1 MQTAQPSDANRTRA
15 VRSRRR
21 GAIPLIA
28 AIASLAALAGCGS
41 SSPAR
46 PTTELPQN
54 MITDAFKYSSC
65 MRNHGVT
72 NFPDP
77 LVITSPGQ
85 QAIRQ
90 ALPISVARSPQFKA
104 AQKAC
109 RGIMPM
115 PNANPAQMAQ
125 QQHARE
131 QNLLA
136 FARCLR
142 SRGVPDFPDPTSQGE
157 LTLEMVNAAG
167 VDIHA
172 PAVLTAAKACIGV
185 THGAITGADVERAVN
200 GTQ

>member
-1 MQTAQPSDANRTRA
+1 MQTAQLSDANRMPA

-28 AIASLAALAGCGS
+28 ATASLAALAGCGS

-46 PTTELPQN
+46 PTAQLPQK
-54 MITDAFKYSSC
+54 MVTAAFKYSGC

-77 LVITSPGQ
+77 QVITNPGQ

-90 ALPISVARSPQFKA
+90 ALPISVAQSPQFKA

-115 PNANPAQMAQ
+115 PNANPAQVAQ
-125 QQHARE
+125 QQRARE
-131 QNLLA
+131 QDLLA

-142 SRGVPDFPDPTSQGE
+142 SHGVSDFPDPTSQGQ
-157 LTLEMVNAAG
+157 LTLEMVDAAG
-167 VDIHA
+167 VDLHS
-172 PAVLTAAKACIGV
+172 PALLSAAKACIGV

-200 GTQ
+200 RTQ